1 MNFRARR
8 RDEPEIML
16 IPLIDILLMLLIF
29 FMLATTFK
37 HAAEISINL
46 PEASQNKLADKD
58 VKMLDIAID
67 ANGRFFIDRQEVVN
81 TELDT
86 VKRAMDKIVAGRK
99 DLIVVISAD
108 AKTPHQAVITA
119 MDAARQLGL
128 VRITLAAQQ
137 PKSAQSSS
145 P

>member
-1 MNFRARR
+1 
-8 RDEPEIML
+8 ML

-46 PEASQNKLADKD
+46 PEASQQKLPNQDNR
-58 VKMLDIAID
+58 MLDIAID
-67 ANGRFFIDRQEVVN
+67 ASGRFYVDRQEVVN
-81 TELDT
+81 TEIET
-86 VKRAMDKIVAGRK
+86 VKRAIAKTVGDKK
-99 DLIVVISAD
+99 DMIVVISAD

-128 VRITLAAQQ
+128 IRITLAAQQ
-137 PKSAQSSS
+137 PKSAGSAK

>member
-1 MNFRARR
+1 VNFRMRR
-8 RDEPEIML
+8 REEPEIML

-46 PEASQNKLADKD
+46 PEASQQKLPDQNI
-58 VKMLDIAID
+58 KMLDVAID
-67 ANGRFFIDRQEVVN
+67 ANGRFYLDRQEVVH

-86 VKRAMDKIVAGRK
+86 VKRAMEKIANGRK

-137 PKSAQSSS
+137 PKSAQSNS

>member
-1 MNFRARR
+1 MRPRR

-46 PEASQNKLADKD
+46 PEASQQKLPNQDLR
-58 VKMLDIAID
+58 MLDIAID
-67 ANGRFFIDRQEVVN
+67 ATGRFYVDRQEVVN
-81 TELDT
+81 TELET
-86 VKRAMDKIVAGRK
+86 VKRAIEKVTPDRK
-99 DLIVVISAD
+99 DVIVVISAD

-128 VRITLAAQQ
+128 IRITLAAQQ
-137 PKSAQSSS
+137 PKSASSAQ